1 MELAGR
7 HKLTK
12 STRSKS
18 KKAHIKLP
26 AVSKVLPEIR
36 GIGMIEMAYS
46 SNTFNLGAER
56 KRQVIFS

>member
-1 MELAGR
+1 M
-7 HKLTK
+7 TK

-26 AVSKVLPEIR
+26 AVSDVLPEIR
-36 GIGMIEMAYS
+36 GIGMIEIAYG